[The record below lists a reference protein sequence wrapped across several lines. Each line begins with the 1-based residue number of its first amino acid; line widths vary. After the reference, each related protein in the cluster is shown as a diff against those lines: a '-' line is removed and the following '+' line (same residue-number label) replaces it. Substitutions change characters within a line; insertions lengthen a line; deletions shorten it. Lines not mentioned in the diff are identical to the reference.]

1 MEIAVTTV
9 KQNKD
14 SAVKQRI
21 QDIQML
27 ISWREIAHTYFGKS
41 ASWLYHK
48 LDGIDGNGGVG
59 GFTEEEKMMYEA
71 MSFFRQGSGAWFQRV
86 VPEDVEYGGIM
97 VQNKLVAGV
106 RTLGISPLTAENPQD
121 VDMLTA
127 GGATT
132 VDDNLFYLY
141 SWGPGGY
148 SKNIRIEVSSNNLIE
163 PELNAAQSIAITPV
177 GQSSLLAPAT
187 YNYVVTAMD
196 RRSTDAMKVLA

>member
-59 GFTEEEKMMYEA
+59 GFTEEEKIMLREA
-71 MSFFRQGSGAWFQRV
+71 YVLLQT
-86 VPEDVEYGGIM
+86 EYKM
-97 VQNKLVAGV
+97 
-106 RTLGISPLTAENPQD
+106 RLGLIIPHKT
-121 VDMLTA
+121 
-127 GGATT
+127 
-132 VDDNLFYLY
+132 
-141 SWGPGGY
+141 
-148 SKNIRIEVSSNNLIE
+148 NILI
-163 PELNAAQSIAITPV
+163 L
-177 GQSSLLAPAT
+177 
-187 YNYVVTAMD
+187 
-196 RRSTDAMKVLA
+196 